1 MTTAPLHPKILLIE
15 NRPAAA
21 DQIRAAGSGSFDV
34 EWVRLLS
41 EGLEH
46 LGKKGIAA
54 VLLELDLPDSH
65 GIETFDKLF
74 AAAPNVP
81 ILILGGSVPETP
93 AKEAVGRGAQDY
105 LSSPSEFQMPST
117 RFFLSAGRRYCGP
130 RDRGNVR
137 IAKAA

>member
-21 DQIRAAGSGSFDV
+21 DQIRAALGEAGSGAFDV

-46 LGKKGIAA
+46 LRKKGIAA

-74 AAAPNVP
+74 AAAPT
-81 ILILGGSVPETP
+81 S
-93 AKEAVGRGAQDY
+93 
-105 LSSPSEFQMPST
+105 
-117 RFFLSAGRRYCGP
+117 RF
-130 RDRGNVR
+130 
-137 IAKAA
+137 